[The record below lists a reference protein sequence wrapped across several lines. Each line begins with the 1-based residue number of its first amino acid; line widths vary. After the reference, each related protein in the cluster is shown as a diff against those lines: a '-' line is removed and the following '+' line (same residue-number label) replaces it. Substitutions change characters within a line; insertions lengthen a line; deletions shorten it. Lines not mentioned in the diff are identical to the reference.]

1 VPAQLD
7 LTNAVLLGRKDF
19 TVQSIDAMLGQEKWN
34 VTFAQLTVLAP
45 AYLAANSDHSQLL
58 PQVDLAA
65 VGVSFH
71 QSLSLHHSI
80 SALQTDRHCC
90 SYIIVNS

>member
-1 VPAQLD
+1 MRCKHIRRFLLSAGEVVPAQLD

-34 VTFAQLTVLAP
+34 VTFAQFNVLAP
-45 AYLAANSDHSQLL
+45 AHLAANADHSQLL
-58 PQVDLAA
+58 PQIDLAA

-71 QSLSLHHSI
+71 LSLS
-80 SALQTDRHCC
+80 
-90 SYIIVNS
+90 